1 METWKALVGMAV
13 LALIA
18 VAAYSLYWIACY
30 EARICPGDRQ
40 TYVNAAVVVV
50 LALYSLTVIHLLLT
64 KLKKK

>member
-1 METWKALVGMAV
+1 VETWKALVGIAA

-30 EARICPGDRQ
+30 ETRVCPGDRQ
-40 TYVNAAVVVV
+40 TYVNAAVVAV